1 MFGVTDEEVPPIESS
16 VSDLPP
22 QIDERLSGSLTAAA
36 EARRKLEPF
45 QSVLGSRRLEDVRLL
60 VNEMVTNSLR
70 HADALKTGI
79 GLKVEATAG
88 VLRVEVTDQGP
99 GFDPE
104 VSPPTAEQTSGRGLF
119 LVQALSDRWGVIR
132 SGGTMVWAEIDLR

>member
-1 MFGVTDEEVPPIESS
+1 MLGVTDEEVPPIEGS

-22 QIDERLSGSLTAAA
+22 QIDERLPGSLTAAA

-45 QSVLGSRRLEDVRLL
+45 QSLLGSRRLEVLRLL
-60 VNEMVTNSLR
+60 VNEMVTNSLL
-70 HADALKTGI
+70 HAGALKTGI
-79 GLKVEATAG
+79 GLKVEATAD
-88 VLRVEVTDQGP
+88 VLRVEITDQGP

-104 VSPPTAEQTSGRGLF
+104 VRPPTVDQTSGRGLF

-132 SGGTMVWAEIDLR
+132 SGGTRVWAEIDLS

>member
-1 MFGVTDEEVPPIESS
+1 MLGVTDEEVPPIESS

-22 QIDERLSGSLTAAA
+22 QIDERLPGSLTAAA

-45 QSVLGSRRLEDVRLL
+45 RSLLGSRRLEVLRLL
-60 VNEMVTNSLR
+60 VNEMVTNSLL
-70 HADALKTGI
+70 HAGALKTGI
-79 GLKVEATAG
+79 GLKVEATAD
-88 VLRVEVTDQGP
+88 VLRVGVTDQGL

-104 VSPPTAEQTSGRGLF
+104 VRPPTVDQTSGRGLF

>member
-1 MFGVTDEEVPPIESS
+1 MLGVTDEEVPPIDSS
-16 VSDLPP
+16 VSLPP
-22 QIDERLSGSLTAAA
+22 QLDERLPGSLTAAS

-45 QSVLGSRRLEDVRLL
+45 HSFLGTQRFEELRLL

-70 HADALKTGI
+70 HAGALKAGI
-79 GLKVEATAG
+79 GLKVKATAG

-104 VSPPTAEQTSGRGLF
+104 VNPPTVDQTSGRGLF

>member
-22 QIDERLSGSLTAAA
+22 QIDERLTGSLTVAA

-45 QSVLGSRRLEDVRLL
+45 HSLLGSRRLEDLRLL

-70 HADALKTGI
+70 HAGALKTGI
-79 GLKVEATAG
+79 GLKVKTTAD

-99 GFDPE
+99 GFDPQ
-104 VSPPTAEQTSGRGLF
+104 VSPPPVDQTSGRGLF

-132 SGGTMVWAEIDLR
+132 SDGTMVWAEIDLR

>member
-1 MFGVTDEEVPPIESS
+1 MLGVTDEEVPPIESS

-22 QIDERLSGSLTAAA
+22 QIDERLPGSLTAAA

-45 QSVLGSRRLEDVRLL
+45 QSLLGSRRLEVLRLL
-60 VNEMVTNSLR
+60 VNEMVTNSLL
-70 HADALKTGI
+70 HAGALKTGI
-79 GLKVEATAG
+79 GLKVEATAD

-104 VSPPTAEQTSGRGLF
+104 VRQPTVDQTSGRGLF

-132 SGGTMVWAEIDLR
+132 SGGTRVWAEIDLS

>member
-1 MFGVTDEEVPPIESS
+1 MLGVTDEEVPPIESS

-22 QIDERLSGSLTAAA
+22 QIDERLPGSLTAAA

-45 QSVLGSRRLEDVRLL
+45 QSLLGSRRLEELRLL

-70 HADALKTGI
+70 HAGGLKAGI
-79 GLKVEATAG
+79 GLKVGATAD

-104 VSPPTAEQTSGRGLF
+104 VNPPTVDQTSGRGLF